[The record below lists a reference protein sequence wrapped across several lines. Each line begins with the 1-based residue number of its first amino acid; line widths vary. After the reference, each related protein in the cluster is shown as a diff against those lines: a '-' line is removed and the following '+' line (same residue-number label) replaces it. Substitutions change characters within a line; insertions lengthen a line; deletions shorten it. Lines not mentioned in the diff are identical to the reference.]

1 MASDVRSLLAP
12 PLEAL
17 FDPRDPRAGELTSG
31 LRRSYGSDL
40 SFDEPIVYANLVA
53 SIDGVAAE
61 RSRPRSSADISGREP
76 GDRFVMGLLRASADA
91 VVVGAGTFRAHEGGT
106 WRAKDAYPPAAR
118 AFERLRALRGAP
130 EDPRLVVLS
139 ASGDVPSSAA
149 FDGSI
154 VFTSE
159 QGAARLPPDVLGTAD
174 VRVLGADGRGLD
186 LRGAME
192 ELRANGYRRI
202 LTEGGPRLLGGII
215 AANAVDELFLTISPV
230 IAGRGEDD
238 DRPGIVD
245 GLSLEPSDFRRA
257 RLVSLR
263 RGGSFLFVRYRLSSE
278 HRSARRA
285 S

>member
-1 MASDVRSLLAP
+1 MGSEVRPILAP

-17 FDPRDPRAGELTSG
+17 FDPGGRAGELTSG

-40 SFDEPIVYANLVA
+40 GFDEPIVYANLVA

-106 WRAKDAYPPAAR
+106 WRAEDAYPPASK
-118 AFERLRALRGAP
+118 AFARLRALRGAP
-130 EDPRLVVLS
+130 RDPRLVVLS
-139 ASGDVPSSAA
+139 ASGDILSSAA
-149 FDGSI
+149 LHGSV

-159 QGAARLPPDVLGTAD
+159 QGAARLPPDVIGTAD
-174 VRVLGADGRGLD
+174 VRVLDVDGRGLD
-186 LRGAME
+186 LRGAIE
-192 ELRANGYRRI
+192 ALRAEGYRRI
-202 LTEGGPRLLGGII
+202 LTEGGPRLLGAII
-215 AANAVDELFLTISPV
+215 AADALDELFLTVSPI
-230 IAGRGEDD
+230 IAGRSPGD

-245 GLSLEPSDFRRA
+245 GLSLQPVDFRSME
-257 RLVSLR
+257 LLSLR
-263 RGGSFLFVRYRLSSE
+263 RGGSFLFLRYRASSE
-278 HRSARRA
+278 HPSARRA